1 MPRPPRICVPG
12 GLYHVISRGAARGP
26 IVLDDLDRKCFLE
39 IFAYVVK
46 RFSWLCHA
54 YCLMDTHYHLV
65 LETPLP
71 NLPDG
76 MRQLNGVYAQ
86 SFNDTHDRFGHVF
99 GSRYRSILVEDETY
113 LVELCRYVVLNP
125 VRARAC
131 STPADWPWSSYA
143 ATVGLITAPPFLTT
157 ERTLSE
163 FGATREQAQR
173 SYRLYID
180 DGIASGSDPV
190 GV

>member
-26 IVLDDLDRKCFLE
+26 IVLDDLDRECFLE
-39 IFAYVVK
+39 ILAYVVK
-46 RFSWLCHA
+46 RFSWLCHS

-99 GSRYRSILVEDETY
+99 ASRYRSILVEDETY

-125 VRARAC
+125 VRAGAR

-143 ATVGLITAPPFLTT
+143 ATVGLVPAPPFLTT

-180 DGIASGSDPV
+180 DGIASGSDPG